1 MKVPNAAVS
10 TLFSGAIIAGVLLCS
25 MPANAGKTYTPA
37 ELHRMIEAGKYP
49 KQGPVKEQVR
59 EMGYATCIN
68 TMDQIIGAIKPY
80 YPSAV
85 IVSTNTMRTE
95 KVWTNDGAV
104 TVTCSAANDKL
115 IMTVA
120 PYE

>member
-1 MKVPNAAVS
+1 MKIIVTVATTLARLFMAGALLAA
-10 TLFSGAIIAGVLLCS
+10 T
-25 MPANAGKTYTPA
+25 PAYAGKTYTPA
-37 ELHRMIEAGKYP
+37 ELHRMINAGKYP

-59 EMGYATCIN
+59 ELGYATCIN
-68 TMDQIIGAIKPY
+68 TMDQIIGAMKPH
-80 YPSAV
+80 YPSAL